1 MNVHEI
7 FGSVDRPLDSDT
19 EQLIRFWV
27 DCILIYRYNII
38 IIFFF
43 FEPSLLLLLL
53 LSHIIA
59 NGIMLIFFCKFLAES
74 REEDWM
80 LIMLVA

>member
-38 IIFFF
+38 III
-43 FEPSLLLLLL
+43 
-53 LSHIIA
+53 IIA
-59 NGIMLIFFCKFLAES
+59 YYCKWHYVNFFL
-74 REEDWM
+74 
-80 LIMLVA
+80 